1 MANLCP
7 MMSCLVISN
16 YVS

>member
-7 MMSCLVISN
+7 LKPLS
-16 YVS
+16 